1 MNDQNKAKRQ
11 GRKPVPNLVDTQRLK
26 SLIDTIKSRQIIA
39 DEIGCDVSTIT
50 KHYNGNNPVD
60 LAMLYNYAKY
70 FGVSTDYLLGL
81 SDVATVDDVEE
92 VVYCK
97 NCKFRNTHTCFAK
110 HETSDNDY
118 CSCGVRMALSDCEKV
133 IRCKDCKYLMFS
145 DFYGECS
152 KGYFGIVTPD
162 DFCSRG
168 ERKDGEEE

>member
-1 MNDQNKAKRQ
+1 MNDQNKSKRP

-60 LAMLYNYAKY
+60 LEMLYKYANY

-97 NCKFRNTHTCFAK
+97 NCKFRYTHTCFAK

-118 CSCGVRMALSDCEKV
+118 CSCGVR
-133 IRCKDCKYLMFS
+133 
-145 DFYGECS
+145 
-152 KGYFGIVTPD
+152 
-162 DFCSRG
+162 
-168 ERKDGEEE
+168 KDGE